1 MIHSTRIKAI
11 DNSAIKDGAD
21 DKRKIPDG
29 LFKPHMTTLISGKT
43 GSGKSTALI
52 RMLKA
57 YCDAGVFQKVVLI
70 SPTASYDQKYK
81 MLPLTDVY
89 EDYSDSLLDEV
100 MEEQK
105 EDMEEYKQNE
115 EDIRLYTKYM
125 TSKKLTNK
133 ELLRLYTMMNPMT
146 EELEKPVQRFDK
158 LPYLAV
164 ILDDLGGTPAF
175 RNGNNF
181 LNSIVCKS
189 RHYLTNF
196 FVCVQHPYQCPR
208 ALRSQCSHVLLFAT
222 KDKKLLEELAK
233 ENCSHLSPDQFV
245 QLFQYATTDPYSFML
260 CDFKKDEVRKN
271 FDEVLKMT
279 QNKSLPQ
286 VNGHPQAKQGQAKQ
300 IQEQQIQEQQ
310 IQAQQEQK

>member
-1 MIHSTRIKAI
+1 MPHVASTKIKSIA
-11 DNSAIKDGAD
+11 NETIKDGSD
-21 DKRKIPDG
+21 DKRSIPDG
-29 LFKPHMTTLISGKT
+29 LFKPHMTWMISGKT

-70 SPTASYDQKYK
+70 SPTAAYDMKYK
-81 MLPLTDVY
+81 MLPLTDVH
-89 EDYSDSLLDEV
+89 EDYSDELLNQI

-105 EDMEEYKQNE
+105 EDLDEYQQNE
-115 EDIRLYTKYM
+115 DDLKLYNKYM
-125 TSKKLTNK
+125 TSKRLTNK

-146 EELEKPVQRFDK
+146 EELEQPVQRFDK
-158 LPYLAV
+158 KPFTAV

-189 RHYLTNF
+189 RHYMTNF

-208 ALRSQCSHVLLFAT
+208 ALRSQCSHVMLFAT

-233 ENCSHLSPDQFV
+233 ENCSHLAPEQFV
-245 QLFQYATTDPYSFML
+245 QLFQHATSEPHSFML
-260 CDFKKDEVRKN
+260 CDFKHNEIRKN
-271 FDEVLKMT
+271 FDEVLKIT
-279 QNKSLPQ
+279 
-286 VNGHPQAKQGQAKQ
+286 KQ
-300 IQEQQIQEQQ
+300 
-310 IQAQQEQK
+310 

>member
-1 MIHSTRIKAI
+1 MIQSTKIKTIANEHI
-11 DNSAIKDGAD
+11 QDGAD
-21 DKRKIPDG
+21 DKRQIPQG
-29 LFKPHMTTLISGKT
+29 LFKPHMTAMISGKT

-70 SPTASYDQKYK
+70 SPTAAYDMKYK
-81 MLPLTDVY
+81 MLPLTDVH
-89 EDYSDSLLDEV
+89 EDYSDELLNQI

-105 EDMEEYKQNE
+105 EDLDEFQQNE
-115 EDIRLYTKYM
+115 DDLKLYNKYM
-125 TSKKLTNK
+125 TSKRLTNK

-146 EELEKPVQRFDK
+146 EELEQPVQRFDK
-158 LPYLAV
+158 KPFTAV

-189 RHYLTNF
+189 RHYMTNF

-208 ALRSQCSHVLLFAT
+208 ALRSQCSHVMLFAT

-233 ENCSHLSPDQFV
+233 ENCSHLAPEQFV
-245 QLFQYATTDPYSFML
+245 QLFQHATSEPHSFML
-260 CDFKKDEVRKN
+260 CDFKHNEIRKN
-271 FDEVLKMT
+271 FDEVLKIT
-279 QNKSLPQ
+279 
-286 VNGHPQAKQGQAKQ
+286 KQ
-300 IQEQQIQEQQ
+300 
-310 IQAQQEQK
+310 

>member
-1 MIHSTRIKAI
+1 MIQSTKIKTI
-11 DNSAIKDGAD
+11 SNEHIQDGAD
-21 DKRKIPDG
+21 DKRQIPQG
-29 LFKPHMTTLISGKT
+29 LFKPHMTAMISGKT

-70 SPTASYDQKYK
+70 SPTAAYDMKYK
-81 MLPLTDVY
+81 MLPLTDVH
-89 EDYSDSLLDEV
+89 EDYSDELLNQI

-105 EDMEEYKQNE
+105 EDLDEYQQNE
-115 EDIRLYTKYM
+115 DDLKLYNKYM
-125 TSKKLTNK
+125 TSKRLTNK

-146 EELEKPVQRFDK
+146 EELEQPVQRFDK
-158 LPYLAV
+158 KPFTAV

-189 RHYLTNF
+189 RHYMTNF

-208 ALRSQCSHVLLFAT
+208 ALRSQCSHVMLFAT

-233 ENCSHLSPDQFV
+233 ENCSHLAPEQFV
-245 QLFQYATTDPYSFML
+245 QLFQHATSEPHSFML
-260 CDFKKDEVRKN
+260 CDFKHNEIRKN
-271 FDEVLKMT
+271 FDEVLKIT
-279 QNKSLPQ
+279 
-286 VNGHPQAKQGQAKQ
+286 KQ
-300 IQEQQIQEQQ
+300 
-310 IQAQQEQK
+310 

>member
-1 MIHSTRIKAI
+1 MIHSTKIKTIANEHI
-11 DNSAIKDGAD
+11 QDGAD
-21 DKRKIPDG
+21 DKRQIPQG
-29 LFKPHMTTLISGKT
+29 LFKPHMTAMISGKT

-70 SPTASYDQKYK
+70 SPTAAYDMKYK
-81 MLPLTDVY
+81 MLPLTDVH
-89 EDYSDSLLDEV
+89 EDYSDELLNQI

-105 EDMEEYKQNE
+105 EDLDEYQQNE
-115 EDIRLYTKYM
+115 DDLKLYNKYM
-125 TSKKLTNK
+125 TSKRLTNK

-146 EELEKPVQRFDK
+146 EELEQPVQRFDK
-158 LPYLAV
+158 KPFTAV

-189 RHYLTNF
+189 RHYMTNF

-208 ALRSQCSHVLLFAT
+208 ALRSQCSHVMLFAT

-233 ENCSHLSPDQFV
+233 ENCSHLAPEQFV
-245 QLFQYATTDPYSFML
+245 QLFQHATSEPHSFML
-260 CDFKKDEVRKN
+260 CDFKHNEIRKN
-271 FDEVLKMT
+271 FDEVLKIT
-279 QNKSLPQ
+279 
-286 VNGHPQAKQGQAKQ
+286 KQ
-300 IQEQQIQEQQ
+300 
-310 IQAQQEQK
+310 